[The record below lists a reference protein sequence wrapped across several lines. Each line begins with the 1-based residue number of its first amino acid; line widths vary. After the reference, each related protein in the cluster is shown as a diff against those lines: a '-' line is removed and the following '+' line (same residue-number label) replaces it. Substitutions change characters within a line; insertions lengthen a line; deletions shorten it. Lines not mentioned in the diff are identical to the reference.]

1 MNELEKYETIK
12 SLADCDGNKLRAAA
26 RLGCTVRTVNR
37 MLAGYKEKG
46 KEHFVHGNRGRKP
59 ARTIPD
65 RERQLI
71 ADLYRTKYF
80 DANFKHFTELL
91 ASEEGICVSAGTT
104 RNILMKERLLSPKA
118 TRKTKRRI
126 KKELETKKA
135 AAKTKKE
142 AAAIQNA
149 IISVEDAHPRR
160 PRCVNF
166 GEMLQTDACSHNWFG
181 KEKSTLHIA
190 VDDATGMIVGAFFD
204 AQETLEG
211 YYNVFYQILTDYGIP
226 YMFFT
231 DRRTVFEYKSKAEAD
246 KKPET
251 DTFTQFAYACK
262 RLGVEIKTSSVP
274 QAKGRVERMFQTLQG
289 RLPVLMRLAGVT
301 TVERA
306 NAFLNHYIKEHN
318 AKFALTSYNI
328 PSVFEKQ
335 PDPEKINLTL
345 AVLAPRKVDAGHSVR
360 FENKYF
366 KTVARSGIEACFR
379 KGTDGLV
386 VKAFDKRLFFCVGE
400 EVYAL
405 EEIPLHERESKNFGP
420 QKPVE
425 PPKPRYVP
433 PMSHPWKRKSFET
446 YLKSRAHLSGR
457 PA

>member
-1 MNELEKYETIK
+1 
-12 SLADCDGNKLRAAA
+12 
-26 RLGCTVRTVNR
+26 
-37 MLAGYKEKG
+37 
-46 KEHFVHGNRGRKP
+46 
-59 ARTIPD
+59 
-65 RERQLI
+65 
-71 ADLYRTKYF
+71 
-80 DANFKHFTELL
+80 
-91 ASEEGICVSAGTT
+91 
-104 RNILMKERLLSPKA
+104 MKERLLSPKA

-126 KKELETKKA
+126 KKELEAKKK

-142 AAAIQNA
+142 TAAIQNA
-149 IISVEDAHPRR
+149 LVSVEDTHSRR
-160 PRCVNF
+160 PRCANF
-166 GEMLQTDACSHNWFG
+166 GEMIQTDACLHHWFG

-246 KKPET
+246 KKPEN

-262 RLGVEIKTSSVP
+262 RLGVGIKTSSVP

-306 NAFLNHYIKEHN
+306 NAFLNSYIKEHN
-318 AKFALTSYNI
+318 AEFALTSDNI

-335 PDPEKINLTL
+335 PDFEKINLTL
-345 AVLAPRKVDAGHSVR
+345 AVLAPQKVDAGHSVR

-366 KTVARSGIEACFR
+366 KTVAKIGVLTSLQSFVKFPSMKLYTSCSGKALSSLLRRFLRGNAFTVFYTVLRPFYGGLLCCALFATCVAVACFN
-379 KGTDGLV
+379 LIV
-386 VKAFDKRLFFCVGE
+386 YLCFF
-400 EVYAL
+400 
-405 EEIPLHERESKNFGP
+405 
-420 QKPVE
+420 
-425 PPKPRYVP
+425 
-433 PMSHPWKRKSFET
+433 KSF
-446 YLKSRAHLSGR
+446 
-457 PA
+457 

>member
-1 MNELEKYETIK
+1 
-12 SLADCDGNKLRAAA
+12 
-26 RLGCTVRTVNR
+26 
-37 MLAGYKEKG
+37 
-46 KEHFVHGNRGRKP
+46 
-59 ARTIPD
+59 
-65 RERQLI
+65 
-71 ADLYRTKYF
+71 
-80 DANFKHFTELL
+80 
-91 ASEEGICVSAGTT
+91 
-104 RNILMKERLLSPKA
+104 MKERLLSPKA

-126 KKELETKKA
+126 KKELEAKKK

-142 AAAIQNA
+142 AAAIQSA
-149 IISVEDAHPRR
+149 LVSVEDTHSRR
-160 PRCVNF
+160 PRCADF
-166 GEMLQTDACSHNWFG
+166 GEMIQTDACLHHWFG
-181 KEKSTLHIA
+181 EGKSTPHIA

-204 AQETLEG
+204 AQETLKG

-231 DRRTVFEYKSKAEAD
+231 DRRTVFEYKSKAETD
-246 KKPET
+246 KKPEN

-289 RLPVLMRLAGVT
+289 RLPLLMRLAGVT
-301 TVERA
+301 TLERA
-306 NAFLNHYIKEHN
+306 NAFLNSCIKEHN
-318 AKFALTSYNI
+318 AEFALTSDNI

-335 PDPEKINLTL
+335 PDSEKINLTL

-366 KTVARSGIEACFR
+366 KTVARSGIGACFR
-379 KGTDGLV
+379 KGTEGLV

-420 QKPVE
+420 QKPAE

-433 PMSHPWKRKSFET
+433 PMSHPWKRKSFEAH
-446 YLKSRAHLSGR
+446 LKSKAHLSGC